1 MPNVG
6 AVILAAG
13 GSRRFGRPKQLLVF
27 QGESL
32 VRRAVRA
39 ATEASTAAVVVVAGD
54 TRPLL
59 EAELRG
65 SSASV
70 VENPEWSRGLGTSIR
85 CGLRNLIKAA
95 PELDAVVVLAC
106 DQPFVDAQT
115 IAALV
120 AEQERSGK
128 AIVASGYANT
138 LGIPALFDR
147 SCFEALLALPDD
159 SGAKALIESRPN
171 DVASIE
177 FEKGAID
184 IDTPADFDRLGSLKR
199 APSER

>member
-13 GSRRFGRPKQLLVF
+13 GSRRFGRPKQLLRVE
-27 QGESL
+27 GETL

-39 ATEASTAAVVVVAGD
+39 AAEGCRAGVVVVAGD
-54 TRPLL
+54 ARALV
-59 EAELRG
+59 EAELDECG
-65 SSASV
+65 ATV
-70 VENPEWSRGLGTSIR
+70 IQNPDWERGLGTSIR
-85 CGLRNLIKAA
+85 YGLRHLITAA
-95 PELDAVVVLAC
+95 PELDAMLLLAC
-106 DQPFVDAQT
+106 DQPFVDAG
-115 IAALV
+115 IVAALV
-120 AEQERSGK
+120 AKRATTGK
-128 AIVASGYANT
+128 AIVASSYANT

-159 SGAKALIESRPN
+159 SGAKALIESRHD

-184 IDTPADFDRLGSLKR
+184 IDTPADFERLT
-199 APSER
+199 